1 MGETNGNIERDYQR
15 AKEIYGGY
23 GVDVDG
29 ALAALKNLSLSI
41 HCWQGDDV
49 GGFETPDSELA
60 GGGIQVTGN
69 YPGKARNIDELRNDL
84 EKLYDMVPG
93 AHRLSLH
100 ASYGEFGGKVVERD
114 EVSPSHF
121 TGWTEWANDQGIGLD
136 FNSTYFS
143 HPLADEGFTLSS
155 KDEKVRSFWIEH
167 AKRCREISAEIGK
180 QTKSTCIHNIW
191 IPDGTKDY
199 PIDRMGHRRILRDA
213 LDEILAK
220 EYPASDMK
228 DAVEAKLFGIGSEA
242 YVVGSHDF
250 YLAYAISRGKIPCI
264 DMGHFHPTEL
274 VADKISSIL
283 LFSEELLLHISRPM
297 RWDSD
302 HVVIQNDELTFLAEE
317 LVRSGKID
325 KVYLG
330 LDFFDASINRL
341 GAWTVGTR
349 ATLQALLR
357 ALLQPVPRLLAY
369 EEEGNN
375 FARLALLEEA
385 KALPY
390 GAIWDYYCAESGV
403 VINRELIKT
412 VGEYEDTVQSKRS

>member
-1 MGETNGNIERDYQR
+1 MGKIEQNYTA
-15 AKEIYGGY
+15 AKEIYGEY
-23 GVDVDG
+23 GIDVEK
-29 ALAALKNLSLSI
+29 AIESLKSLNLSI

-49 GGFETPDSELA
+49 GGFESPDAELG

-69 YPGKARNIDELRNDL
+69 YPGKARTVDELRSDL
-84 EKLYDMVPG
+84 EKLYGMLPG
-93 AHRLSLH
+93 SHRLNLH
-100 ASYGEFGGKVVERD
+100 ASYGEFGGKTVERD
-114 EVSPSHF
+114 EITPDHF
-121 TGWTEWANDQGIGLD
+121 QGWIGWAKDQKIGLD

-143 HPLADEGFTLSS
+143 HPLADDGFTLSS
-155 KDEKVRSFWIEH
+155 KDPKIRGFWIEH
-167 AKRCREISAEIGK
+167 AKRCREISADIGSK
-180 QTKSTCIHNIW
+180 VGSTCVHDIW

-199 PIDRMGHRRILRDA
+199 PIDRMGHRKLLMDA
-213 LDEILAK
+213 LDEVLEK

-250 YLAYAISRGKIPCI
+250 YLGYAISRGKVPCI

-302 HVVIQNDELTFLAEE
+302 HVVILNDELQFLAEE
-317 LVRSGKID
+317 LVRSGRID

-341 GAWTVGTR
+341 GAWAIGSR
-349 ATLQALLR
+349 ATLQALLK
-357 ALLQPVPRLLAY
+357 ALLQPYDKLLAY
-369 EEEGNN
+369 EESGNN
-375 FARLALLEEA
+375 FARLALLENLKNLPFGAVWDHYCEEA
-385 KALPY
+385 
-390 GAIWDYYCAESGV
+390 GV
-403 VINRELIKT
+403 VTNDGLIDA
-412 VGEYEDTVQSKRS
+412 VMEYEKSVQSKRS